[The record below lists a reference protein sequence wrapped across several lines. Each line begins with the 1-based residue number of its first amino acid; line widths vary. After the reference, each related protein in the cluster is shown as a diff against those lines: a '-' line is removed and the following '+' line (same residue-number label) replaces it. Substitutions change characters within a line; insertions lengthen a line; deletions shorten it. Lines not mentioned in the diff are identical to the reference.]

1 MKNFISELICTR
13 ISHDL
18 IGNIG
23 ATSNA
28 VELME
33 DGDMDIL
40 EDVKNILKTSSFNLL
55 ARMKFFRLTFGLD
68 NKNLEDIPLVKQ
80 IAKDYLSS
88 LGSDTSSIT
97 LDFSIETPS
106 YIKSALTLL
115 MICADLIIR
124 DGSIKIFN
132 QSNQIFA
139 TVSKQQRLSIDKIAK
154 IDAIINGNT
163 DYIDANSAPL
173 AFLIE
178 KHGNKSIKI
187 FDNEDNYCINLTM
200 E

>member
-154 IDAIINGNT
+154 INAIINGNT

>member
-80 IAKDYLSS
+80 IANDYLSS

>member
-33 DGDMDIL
+33 DGDLDIL

-55 ARMKFFRLTFGLD
+55 SRMKFFRLTFGLD
-68 NKNLEDIPLVKQ
+68 NKNLEDITLVKQ
-80 IAKDYLSS
+80 IANDYLSS
-88 LGSDTSSIT
+88 LGSNTSSIT
-97 LDFSIETPS
+97 LDFSIDNPY

-115 MICADLIIR
+115 MICADLLIR
-124 DGSIKIFN
+124 DGHIKIFN
-132 QSNQIFA
+132 QNNQIFA
-139 TVSKQQRLSIDKIAK
+139 TISKQHRLSLDKISK
-154 IDAIINGNT
+154 IEAIINGNT

-173 AFLIE
+173 ALLMQ
-178 KHGNKSIKI
+178 KHGNTSIKI
-187 FDNEDNYCINLTM
+187 SDNEENYCLNLSM

>member
-80 IAKDYLSS
+80 IANDYLSS
-88 LGSDTSSIT
+88 LGSYTSSIT

>member
-187 FDNEDNYCINLTM
+187 FDNEENYCINLTM